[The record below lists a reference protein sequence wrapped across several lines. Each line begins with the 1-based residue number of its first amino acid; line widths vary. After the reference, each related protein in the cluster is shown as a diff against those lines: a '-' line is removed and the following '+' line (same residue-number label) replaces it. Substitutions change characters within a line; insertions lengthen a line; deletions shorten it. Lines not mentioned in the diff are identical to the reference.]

1 MFKCYP
7 LWLAFFTSHK
17 MFHFLPH
24 CLIKTERNANWE
36 TVKTCLCFAS
46 RLIFTYKPTHW
57 SYSVFR
63 SCILFMKSTASAVAL
78 VLNGLTSA
86 ESVFMTQISADRP
99 WTWSNAKSEC
109 RAWSRWSPSRVRSPK
124 HPHRAPFP
132 LPTAAEDSRELRCR
146 AIIAVYCWSTCALV
160 KKKANKT
167 FKCLSF
173 FSLFCWLFPD

>member
-24 CLIKTERNANWE
+24 CLIKTEINANWE

-78 VLNGLTSA
+78 FSMVWLLQSLFSWLRSVQTDHEPDPMQSLNAEREVDEVPA
-86 ESVFMTQISADRP
+86 ESGHQNTP
-99 WTWSNAKSEC
+99 TE
-109 RAWSRWSPSRVRSPK
+109 
-124 HPHRAPFP
+124 PH
-132 LPTAAEDSRELRCR
+132 S
-146 AIIAVYCWSTCALV
+146 
-160 KKKANKT
+160 
-167 FKCLSF
+167 LSQRQRRTPE
-173 FSLFCWLFPD
+173 SWGAGP

>member
-63 SCILFMKSTASAVAL
+63 SCIVCMKSTASAVAL
-78 VLNGLTSA
+78 FSMVWLLQSLFSWLRSVQTDHEPDPMQSLNAEREVDEVPA
-86 ESVFMTQISADRP
+86 ESGHQNTP
-99 WTWSNAKSEC
+99 TEPH
-109 RAWSRWSPSRVRSPK
+109 SPFQRVEVQG
-124 HPHRAPFP
+124 HNCCV
-132 LPTAAEDSRELRCR
+132 L
-146 AIIAVYCWSTCALV
+146 LV
-160 KKKANKT
+160 
-167 FKCLSF
+167 
-173 FSLFCWLFPD
+173 